1 MPSGHKFLI
10 FLICL
15 GPRTE
20 TSTRVNGSDD
30 NEGVSGLKVLGVR
43 ELTYKMAFLAL
54 HVVPCNAKVMSF
66 SCPRWSFNI
75 G

>member
-1 MPSGHKFLI
+1 MTI
-10 FLICL
+10 
-15 GPRTE
+15 GPRAE

-54 HVVPCNAKVMSF
+54 HVVPCNAKVRLKES
-66 SCPRWSFNI
+66 SLPTGIR
-75 G
+75 